1 MPDRGLHA
9 LLWGQGLEAAHA
21 GFFVIRMNCDLF
33 PVCCMQATVD
43 DMPRFADEDL
53 QLILDDVATYK
64 QA

>member
-1 MPDRGLHA
+1 MRCSAHCAIRALGVSSCWRQMRWETQSEMFPGL
-9 LLWGQGLEAAHA
+9 LLL
-21 GFFVIRMNCDLF
+21 L
-33 PVCCMQATVD
+33 QATEN